1 MGDANKILTVSYG
14 TFSCTLEGFDDPF
27 SAMKAI
33 AEYFRDLA
41 AEDRFFGAE
50 PPTPD
55 TETLHRITEAAIQRR
70 VEARIMD
77 HGLLLRPEQG
87 EPAAAPAPKARD
99 AARSDAPDAA
109 SDSLEA
115 APQQKGVDVEPEH
128 AEDAEAEAEAK
139 AETEIVEPEPQPAPE
154 PEPELDAAPK
164 PEAEASPE
172 PVADTTPKADDTAPA
187 PLGDDGWAEDIPSED
202 DAADDAVDIEDD
214 AEDAALAAALGG
226 AVGVAAVATTSE
238 AEAEAETEDEP
249 HILVGDAISAANT
262 PPAEDEPAPA
272 PVAEIDGGV
281 AAFFADSSP
290 EWSTDT
296 TDPLLETIGADEGDS
311 VAERLARIREAANDD
326 TDPQGGDI
334 AEEIEDAEAVE
345 DAATHDDEDAL
356 AGIDTAEPADMVDDE
371 DDGMAPEFP
380 DVSEP
385 ESEPDA
391 ESEPVA
397 ERDEADAP
405 ETEIPKEAPASEEDL
420 ILDAINR
427 EMVADAEQGPSDV
440 PDADHVPAEDPSE
453 NGADEAL
460 LAELEIAVEDP
471 APEADLEPET
481 DEVAAA
487 NAETRQLSDED
498 TALAAELAALRT
510 AEADTEVAAETE
522 AEAAAEAPTADAP
535 EAAEDDASHEDATR
549 ADEVAADLAADDGE
563 ADTSDAAAPVGED
576 KAEDTEPTDDTDSED
591 ETLEDSTA
599 DAEPK
604 SDEMPDEEVEK
615 SSKLGRS
622 PGQSGDMDRLFNA
635 TDDRMANVE
644 TSRRRANIQH
654 LKAAVAARVA
664 ERRLVEAGVREGEDS
679 VDATAEYR
687 DDLARVMRP
696 TRVRVDVSRR
706 RDGRTAPLVLVSE
719 QRIDRD
725 DDMQGADIKPR
736 RVNAMD
742 DELSETM
749 GLAANDPAAQF
760 AQIPAAARPLQP
772 PKKISR
778 SLAELA
784 RRAGEMMRP
793 RDDGSDLDMGDGSAE
808 TDAHSVVNEARARA
822 DAPAEDTADA
832 KSDLPDFV
840 LRFAAMLEESDA
852 TEIDE
857 VVEMG
862 ASFITNDL
870 GQREFKRVQ
879 LIRLV
884 RMATEDSIGRDA
896 AFSSMM
902 RLSDKGV
909 LSQSAYGRYKLTGT
923 GR

>member
-1 MGDANKILTVSYG
+1 
-14 TFSCTLEGFDDPF
+14 
-27 SAMKAI
+27 
-33 AEYFRDLA
+33 
-41 AEDRFFGAE
+41 
-50 PPTPD
+50 
-55 TETLHRITEAAIQRR
+55 
-70 VEARIMD
+70 
-77 HGLLLRPEQG
+77 
-87 EPAAAPAPKARD
+87 
-99 AARSDAPDAA
+99 
-109 SDSLEA
+109 
-115 APQQKGVDVEPEH
+115 
-128 AEDAEAEAEAK
+128 
-139 AETEIVEPEPQPAPE
+139 
-154 PEPELDAAPK
+154 
-164 PEAEASPE
+164 
-172 PVADTTPKADDTAPA
+172 
-187 PLGDDGWAEDIPSED
+187 
-202 DAADDAVDIEDD
+202 
-214 AEDAALAAALGG
+214 
-226 AVGVAAVATTSE
+226 
-238 AEAEAETEDEP
+238 
-249 HILVGDAISAANT
+249 
-262 PPAEDEPAPA
+262 
-272 PVAEIDGGV
+272 
-281 AAFFADSSP
+281 
-290 EWSTDT
+290 
-296 TDPLLETIGADEGDS
+296 
-311 VAERLARIREAANDD
+311 
-326 TDPQGGDI
+326 
-334 AEEIEDAEAVE
+334 
-345 DAATHDDEDAL
+345 
-356 AGIDTAEPADMVDDE
+356 MVDDE
-371 DDGMAPEFP
+371 DDGMAPEFL

-397 ERDEADAP
+397 ERDEAHAP
-405 ETEIPKEAPASEEDL
+405 ETDNSEEAPASDEDL

-427 EMVADAEQGPSDV
+427 EMDADAEQGPSDV
-440 PDADHVPAEDPSE
+440 ADADHVPAEDTSE
-453 NGADEAL
+453 DGADEAL

-471 APEADLEPET
+471 APEAELEPET

-576 KAEDTEPTDDTDSED
+576 KAEDTEPTDDTDAED

-604 SDEMPDEEVEK
+604 SDEMPDGEVEK

-622 PGQSGDMDRLFNA
+622 PGQSGDMDRLFDA
-635 TDDRMANVE
+635 TDDRMSNVE

-664 ERRLVEAGVREGEDS
+664 ERRLVEAGVREGDDS

-696 TRVRVDVSRR
+696 DARARGRQRAAATCGLRR
-706 RDGRTAPLVLVSE
+706 WCWCRNSGSTATTICS
-719 QRIDRD
+719 
-725 DDMQGADIKPR
+725 GADIKPR

-760 AQIPAAARPLQP
+760 AQMPAAARPLQP

-793 RDDGSDLDMGDGSAE
+793 RDDGSDLDMGYGSAE

-822 DAPAEDTADA
+822 DAPAENTADA

-840 LRFAAMLEESDA
+840 LRFADARGKSDA

-909 LSQSAYGRYKLTGT
+909 LSQSANGRYKLTGT